1 MYYIA
6 KINLRHKRV
15 YPKIAPHSML
25 TCSRKLLEKIMNSAT
40 TLSTSPYESS
50 IAPAPKPE
58 NARGLSALLLA
69 AAVAALAVAA
79 DQLIET
85 WVDGHLFLAWVM
97 LWAVVFVGS
106 LMLTGTM
113 RRMSAR
119 TIARLDQWAAA
130 RARVKAEVRLTAMA
144 RRDARL
150 QSSINAPAAAAS
162 RAEKVAEHMPTQRS
176 FHI

>member
-6 KINLRHKRV
+6 KMNLQRKRV
-15 YPKIAPHSML
+15 YPKIAHFML
-25 TCSRKLLEKIMNSAT
+25 HRSRKILKKIMNSAS
-40 TLSTSPYESS
+40 TLSANPYAPS
-50 IAPAPKPE
+50 IAQAVKPE
-58 NARGLSALLLA
+58 HARGLSALLLA

-85 WVDGHLFLAWVM
+85 WVDGHLFLAWVT

-119 TIARLDQWAAA
+119 TIARLDQWAVA
-130 RARVKAEVRLTAMA
+130 RARVKAEARLTAMA

-150 QSSINAPAAAAS
+150 RGLIDAPVATASPAQQS
-162 RAEKVAEHMPTQRS
+162 AERVLAHHS